1 MAKIAVGLDD
11 ASRAIGWKSEMAKLA
26 SRPLAHGAGW
36 SVAEALCSAGPQ
48 DRRFEERHADVAIA
62 IVVSGTFQYRNAF
75 GQELM
80 APGSLFLGNAG
91 QYFECGHEHGAGDR
105 CISFRYAPEH
115 FESLAADA
123 GGGNAATAFKTLR
136 LPPLRD
142 LARLVARACAG
153 LAGADAPWEELSVQ
167 LAVKALKAVRG
178 LSPGS
183 SEALPSAL
191 ARTTRVIRMIERDP
205 ERGLALGALAKEAG
219 LSPYHF
225 LRTFQ
230 QLTGVTPHQYVR
242 RARLRAAAVRLA
254 ARNDK
259 VLDVA
264 FDCGFG
270 DVSNFN
276 RAFQSE
282 FGVSPLA
289 YRLRSAGDKG
299 FLRD

>member
-11 ASRAIGWKSEMAKLA
+11 ASRTTGWKNETAKLA
-26 SRPLAHGAGW
+26 WRPLAQGADW
-36 SVAEALCSAGPQ
+36 SVAEALCSAGPW
-48 DRRFEERHADVAIA
+48 DRPFEERHADVAIA

-80 APGSLFLGNAG
+80 TPGSLFLGNAG

-105 CISFRYAPEH
+105 CISFRYSPEY
-115 FESLAADA
+115 FETLAADA
-123 GGGNAATAFKTLR
+123 GCCDAAAAFKTLR
-136 LPPLRD
+136 LPPLRH

-153 LAGADAPWEELSVQ
+153 LTRADAAWEELSVE
-167 LAVKALKAVRG
+167 LAVKALKAARG

-183 SEALPSAL
+183 SDVLPSAL
-191 ARTTRVIRMIERDP
+191 ARTTRVIRMIEGDP

-219 LSPYHF
+219 LSRYHF

-254 ARNDK
+254 AGNDK

-276 RAFQSE
+276 HAFRFE
-282 FGVSPLA
+282 FGISPRA
-289 YRLRSAGDKG
+289 YRIRSAG
-299 FLRD
+299 